1 MKPFTADLE
10 RGFLRLRWGRGV
22 EITLPL
28 AITAARALAECHGP
42 ATLPLLVH
50 MHGIT
55 GITPEARVGMSAYQG
70 YSRVAIVGEDAVDEV
85 MSGFAHRSPTA
96 SRYFSS
102 ETDALAWLLDTRT
115 TDSRV
120 SGQTEQ
126 E

>member
-1 MKPFTADLE
+1 MEAFTTKLE

-22 EITLPL
+22 RITHTM
-28 AITAARALAECHGP
+28 AVAAARALAEHHGP

-55 GITPEARVGMSAYQG
+55 GITPEARIGMSEYKG
-70 YSRVAIVGEDAVDEV
+70 YARVAIVGEDAVDEV

-102 ETDALAWLLDTRT
+102 EADALAWLLDTRT
-115 TDSRV
+115 ADSRV
-120 SGQTEQ
+120 TG
-126 E
+126 